1 MQFSVKGGLETTKLK
16 VSLTVGL
23 VLDVSMSCVSNSLSS
38 QVNLYV
44 PGVTTGNANAANED
58 VMIGQVCAPLQK
70 YARP

>member
-16 VSLTVGL
+16 VSLMVGL

-44 PGVTTGNANAANED
+44 PGITTGNANAANED
-58 VMIGQVCAPLQK
+58 VTIGQVCAPLQK